1 MDLAAPTTPPSA
13 AALRDHDILAL
24 LDRGDPS
31 AAFDLIA
38 QRYETKVY
46 RLCLALLRNPA
57 DARDAAQ
64 ESLIRVWKGLPG
76 FDGRAA
82 LSTWIYAI
90 TRNRS
95 LTALER
101 VRTDLS
107 LGDEAVQAE
116 ADAVAAP
123 EEHAAADEALAI
135 RRLVDEL
142 PDGQRR
148 VVTLYYFEERAVAE
162 VAAMLGCPDGTVK
175 TQLFRARA
183 ALLGRMKV
191 LGLADRALWAA

>member
-123 EEHAAADEALAI
+123 DEHAAADEALAI
-135 RRLVDEL
+135 RRLVDAL
-142 PDGQRR
+142 PEAQRR

>member
-123 EEHAAADEALAI
+123 DEHAAADEALAI

>member
-1 MDLAAPTTPPSA
+1 MDRAAPTTPPSA
-13 AALRDHDILAL
+13 AALHDHDILAL

-123 EEHAAADEALAI
+123 EERTAADEALAI
-135 RRLVDEL
+135 RRLVDAL
-142 PDGQRR
+142 PEAQRR